1 MSELVGDAYVRLTVD
16 STGMRRA
23 VRNAAKDAGNDFG
36 KQFDER
42 VKKHS
47 ERTLDD
53 YFERLAK
60 GFATLDFSHFE
71 KQLGG
76 VDNAMNHINGEL
88 MRMRA
93 NGGLTKR
100 SLDEMTRDLNKWAK
114 ARRETISTE
123 EAIAEEKRL
132 QRIREIGNEA
142 QVKYWAQ
149 QERAQRASNENLWKI
164 RRASAKA
171 YDAFLSDIDTERAR
185 QEDRLA
191 RVSMARDEALWKV
204 RRASAKAYEAYLTDI
219 DNERARQ
226 EVRLRRV
233 EETSHKARMRQIQQ
247 SGDAQLDYYRQL
259 RIAVQNNDRETM
271 RSLGFQQNRI
281 LRLGQAFD
289 RGGDR
294 VRDVGFIIGRV
305 FGKGSRNN
313 FLNFFGSA
321 VTSLFIP
328 LRGVVELVGRL
339 GEGVGMLIQNFKLA
353 RMAGSGVFTSMLS
366 AARPVMANLVAGL
379 AAVGAAIVGV
389 SFVLPAL
396 VSGIFL
402 LAGAITAVVGAI
414 SMGLLGGLLAMGPI
428 ALALAA
434 GVGAVAIAFKEMSRE
449 GSASAAS
456 LDRIK
461 KAWSGS
467 MTGLRDDVHGVA
479 HAFEDA
485 LIPLMKQFIG
495 PLMSGM
501 LVAVGNITRNFGTM
515 MQSPEIQGFM
525 KLFVRDLP
533 GIFTNFGIGIN
544 NLLGGI
550 LGMFAAV
557 LPQGQSMAKGFERLT
572 KRFLE
577 FTKSPE
583 GQTQI
588 KDWMD
593 TAWGAANSLWSIL
606 GNVLSIIGK
615 IFRSGTEQGG
625 GQSFLSYIDEITT
638 RFDTFLSSA
647 EGQTSIQTFW
657 ADVRETMVTVKDIF
671 EKIGVAL
678 ANIDTE
684 AAREDFNTFLNVV
697 SALAT
702 GLESLGTAMGKVR
715 DVAPWLMPGALISK
729 VADFTTGTGQAT
741 GKTNAFSDALAQA
754 RGENRGLV
762 TPLTTNK
769 NLMDNFKV
777 GASGATGALNLNS
790 GANSKLQGAL
800 RASQGALS
808 TTGGSMVATKGKA
821 NTLRDAILG
830 IPKTKSVTVKFNT
843 IGEQALRSAGE
854 YLKNLKSRT
863 VTGTI
868 VINGQRINAGQFAT
882 GGTVYGPTRALIGEA
897 GPEAVVPLN
906 RPLSQVD
913 PSVRALSAI
922 AQGKAFAGGG
932 VAGGRQVI
940 VEKGAIVVSTV
951 RSDPYL
957 IAGSVVDRL
966 VANVR

>member
-1 MSELVGDAYVRLTVD
+1 VSELVGDAYVRLTVD

-23 VRNAAKDAGNDFG
+23 VREAAKESGDGFG
-36 KQFDER
+36 KEFDER
-42 VKKHS
+42 VKHHS

-53 YFERLAK
+53 YFDRLAK
-60 GFATLDFSHFE
+60 GFANLDFSHFE

-88 MRMRA
+88 MRMQT
-93 NGGLTKR
+93 NGGLT

-114 ARRETISTE
+114 ARKETISTE
-123 EAIAEEKRL
+123 EAVAEEQRL
-132 QRIREIGNEA
+132 QRIREIGHQA
-142 QVKYWAQ
+142 QMKYWEEHKRNVERVQ
-149 QERAQRASNENLWKI
+149 QEQIAGLLKYEEEQKRSNAETWKV
-164 RRASAKA
+164 RVATAKA
-171 YDAFLSDIDTERAR
+171 YATYLSEIESERIRQDA
-185 QEDRLA
+185 
-191 RVSMARDEALWKV
+191 
-204 RRASAKAYEAYLTDI
+204 
-219 DNERARQ
+219 
-226 EVRLRRV
+226 RLRRV
-233 EETSHKARMRQIQQ
+233 EEVSHKARLKQIQE

-259 RIAVQNNDRETM
+259 RTAIHNNDRDTL

-281 LRLGQAFD
+281 LRWGQAWD
-289 RGGDR
+289 RGGDK
-294 VRDVGFIIGRV
+294 VRDVGGIIGGL

-321 VTSLFIP
+321 VTSLFVP
-328 LRGVVELVGRL
+328 LRGVIELVGRL
-339 GEGVGMLIQNFKLA
+339 GEGVGMVVQNFKLA
-353 RMAGSGVFTSMLS
+353 RMAGSGVFSSLLT
-366 AARPVMANLVAGL
+366 AAKPVMTNLITGL
-379 AAVGAAIVGV
+379 AAVAAAIVGV

-396 VSGIFL
+396 VSGVFL

-434 GVGAVAIAFKEMSRE
+434 GVGAVVIAFKEMSRE

-495 PLMSGM
+495 PLMEGM

-515 MQSPEIQGFM
+515 MQSPEIQGFL
-525 KLFVRDLP
+525 KLFVKDLP
-533 GIFTNFGIGIN
+533 GIFQNFGIGLN

-550 LGMFAAV
+550 LGLFAAV
-557 LPQGQSMAKGFERLT
+557 LPQGQSMAKGFENLT
-572 KRFLE
+572 KRFLD

-583 GQTQI
+583 GQGQI

-593 TAWGAANSLWSIL
+593 TAWQAANSLWSIL
-606 GNVLSIIGK
+606 GNVASIIGK

-625 GQSFLSYIDEITT
+625 GQSFLTYIDEITT

-647 EGQTSIQTFW
+647 EGKTSIQDFW
-657 ADVRETMVTVKDIF
+657 TDVRELMVTVKDTF
-671 EKIGVAL
+671 EGIATGL
-678 ANIDTE
+678 ANIDTQQS
-684 AAREDFNTFLNVV
+684 RDDFQTFAETLHTLAD
-697 SALAT
+697 ALDT
-702 GLESLGTAMGKVR
+702 VGTAMGHVR
-715 DVAPWLMPGALISK
+715 DIAPWLFPPVAIGKI
-729 VADFTTGTGQAT
+729 ADFTTGVGVAETNTNSLGTALKEAG
-741 GKTNAFSDALAQA
+741 GKSTAFGSTALGTKYNVDRLKTAIDGNKISQERLNAVLGASRTSL
-754 RGENRGLV
+754 
-762 TPLTTNK
+762 LTT
-769 NLMDNFKV
+769 
-777 GASGATGALNLNS
+777 GNS
-790 GANSKLQGAL
+790 FDG
-800 RASQGALS
+800 
-808 TTGGSMVATKGKA
+808 TGGKA
-821 NTLRDAILG
+821 RNYKSAIDK
-830 IPKTKSVTVKFNT
+830 IPVSKVTIAQFLT
-843 IGEQALRSAGE
+843 QGMSELQAAGA
-854 YLKNLKSRT
+854 YLKNLKDRHIRLT
-863 VTGTI
+863 VGT
-868 VINGQRINAGQFAT
+868 VMVGNTRVNAGQFAT

-922 AQGKAFAGGG
+922 AQGKAMAGGG
-932 VAGGRQVI
+932 VAGGRQVV

-957 IAGSVVDRL
+957 IAGSVVDQL